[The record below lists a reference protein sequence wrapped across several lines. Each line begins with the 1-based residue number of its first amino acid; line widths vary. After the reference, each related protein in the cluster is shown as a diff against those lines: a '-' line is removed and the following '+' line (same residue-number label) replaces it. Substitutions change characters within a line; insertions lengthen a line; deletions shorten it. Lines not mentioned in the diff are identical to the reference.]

1 MRFSE
6 RGLKG
11 GRPEGTGALTA
22 ASASAAAEGADA
34 PRLHV
39 GVSRRAD
46 RTTVHPHGDLDL
58 VSAPALQAA
67 LDGVVDARRVV
78 LDLSGVSF
86 VDSAAVHLLVDVD
99 RRARRD
105 GFELSLV
112 PPAPPADL
120 AIELC
125 GLYETLP
132 FTSAPDG

>member
-1 MRFSE
+1 MRFLE
-6 RGLKG
+6 RGLEG

-39 GVSRRAD
+39 GVRRRAD

-58 VSAPALQAA
+58 VSIPALQAA
-67 LDGVVDARRVV
+67 LDGVVGARRVV
-78 LDLSGVSF
+78 LDLSRVSF
-86 VDSAAVHLLVDVD
+86 VDSAGVHLLVDAD

>member
-1 MRFSE
+1 MVPCGSAQASDFDEILGPRT
-6 RGLKG
+6 RGRSPG
-11 GRPEGTGALTA
+11 G
-22 ASASAAAEGADA
+22 
-34 PRLHV
+34 H
-39 GVSRRAD
+39 RRAD
-46 RTTVHPHGDLDL
+46 RGVGVRRRADRATVHPHGDLDL

-67 LDGVVDARRVV
+67 LDGVVGARRVV

-86 VDSAAVHLLVDVD
+86 VDSAAVHVLVDVD